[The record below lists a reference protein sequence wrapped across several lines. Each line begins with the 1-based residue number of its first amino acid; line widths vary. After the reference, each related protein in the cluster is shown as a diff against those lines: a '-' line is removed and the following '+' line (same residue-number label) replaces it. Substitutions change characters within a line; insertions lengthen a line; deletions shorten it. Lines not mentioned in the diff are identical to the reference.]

1 MMASIF
7 FLSLAAVLFA
17 CLAYFRPLWA
27 AYLITALLP
36 TYVVRFQILTIPFT
50 WLEAMV
56 LILFIAALCKKKF
69 SWQAVKSDPLFYPAL
84 AVLIAAAIAVF
95 VSPLPLKALGAW
107 KAYFLEP
114 ILFYFTFVSLVT
126 TRRQMEG
133 AFWGLGLS
141 VLYMGL
147 ICYAQKFTG
156 WGVPQA
162 FLTAS
167 GSVDRVVGTYGYPN
181 ALGLFFGPIIITFV
195 GFLFYRNQDSLLLYL
210 SNRQRQWL
218 KWLVIIVGFSVIV
231 LAQSEGAILAVLAV
245 SWLLLLFNRRSRGYA
260 LIFLAFSVIIVLL
273 NSGLRGFIWQK
284 VSLQDYSGFVRQ
296 LIWGETWQM
305 LKSHW
310 FFGGGLAGYPAAILP
325 YHTHWFE
332 VFPYPHNILFN
343 FWSETGVLGVIAFFW
358 LGGKFVYDNL
368 KNIFSIVWRYSQE
381 LPFDKIASVVF
392 IAVALEMLIHGL
404 VDVPYFKNDL
414 SLLVWIL
421 LAVSTINIRYKK

>member
-1 MMASIF
+1 MASM
-7 FLSLAAVLFA
+7 FLIGLAAILFFF
-17 CLAYFRPLWA
+17 LAYFRPLWA

-36 TYVVRFQILTIPFT
+36 TYVVRFQIFTIPFT

-56 LILFIAALCKKKF
+56 LILFIVVLLKRNF
-69 SWQAVKSDPLFYPAL
+69 HWSVIKSDPLFYPAL
-84 AVLIAAAIAVF
+84 AVLIAVTIAVF

-107 KAYFLEP
+107 KAYFAEP
-114 ILFYFTFVSLVT
+114 IMFYFILISLVDV
-126 TRRQMEG
+126 RRQIEG
-133 AFWGLGLS
+133 VFWSLGLS

-147 ICYAQKFTG
+147 ICYAQKLTG

-162 FLTAS
+162 FLTAT

-181 ALGLFFGPIIITFV
+181 ALGLFFGPIIIAFV

-245 SWLLLLFNRRSRGYA
+245 SFLLLLFNRRSRGYA
-260 LIFLAFSVIIVLL
+260 LIFLVFSATIVLL
-273 NSGLRGFIWQK
+273 NSGWRDLIWQK
-284 VSLQDYSGFVRQ
+284 VSLQDYSGFIRR
-296 LIWGETWQM
+296 LIWGETRQM
-305 LKSHW
+305 LKDHW
-310 FFGGGLAGYPAAILP
+310 FFGGGLAGYPASILP

-343 FWSETGVLGVIAFFW
+343 FWSEVGVLGIGAFLW
-358 LGGKFVYDNL
+358 LAGKFVYDNL

-381 LPFDKIASVVF
+381 WPFDKIASVVF
-392 IAVALEMLIHGL
+392 MAVALEIVIHGL

-421 LAVSTINIRYKK
+421 LAVSTLNIRYKK